1 MNLIRHR
8 FLGSAFIRPQTA
20 AGWALVTAA
29 SLAGALSPIPVRA
42 AGDAAAGRQ
51 VYAKRC
57 LGCHGDLKT
66 TSTFGPN
73 LTGIIGRKAGTGE
86 SGVHSRAL
94 IESGITWDEASLRKF
109 LAAPTREVPGTNMPV
124 DVADPQQIEDVVAY
138 LRTLR

>member
-1 MNLIRHR
+1 MWDR
-8 FLGSAFIRPQTA
+8 FFAGAFIRPRAA
-20 AGWALVTAA
+20 AGWTVMAAVSVAAALAPV
-29 SLAGALSPIPVRA
+29 PVRA

-51 VYAKRC
+51 VYVKRC
-57 LGCHGDLKT
+57 LGCHGDLKA

-109 LAAPTREVPGTNMPV
+109 LATPTREVPGTNMPV
-124 DVADPQQIEDVVAY
+124 DVADPQQIDDVVAY

>member
-1 MNLIRHR
+1 MRHR
-8 FLGSAFIRPQTA
+8 FLGNASIRLQTA
-20 AGWALVTAA
+20 AGRALVAAA
-29 SLAGALSPIPVRA
+29 SLAVALSSMPVQA
-42 AGDAAAGRQ
+42 AGDAAAGKQ

-66 TSTFGPN
+66 ASTFGPN
-73 LTGIIGRKAGTGE
+73 LTGIVGRKAGTGE

-109 LAAPTREVPGTNMPV
+109 LASPTKQVPGTNMPV
-124 DVADPQQIEDVVAY
+124 DVPDPQQIEDVVAY